1 MLISRGYRLSCFVSL
16 FLVMHKEYGHSAF
29 FGIYIRVP
37 YNGKDYIIPG
47 SLLVSLKY
55 FLDKKP
61 LLMLVKTNESGTNM
75 LILNADLRKLNHS
88 VVGEDGMVNTDLF
101 KNWIPVCVLSL
112 FHIGF
117 FF

>member
-37 YNGKDYIIPG
+37 YNGKDCIIPG
-47 SLLVSLKY
+47 SLLVSLEY

-61 LLMLVKTNESGTNM
+61 LLMLVKKNESGINH
-75 LILNADLRKLNHS
+75 LILIAGLQKLNHS
-88 VVGEDGMVNTDLF
+88 VVGEDGMVSTEYF
-101 KNWIPVCVLSL
+101 KNWRPVCVLNL
-112 FHIGF
+112 FHVGF